1 MKKIKRVNSKNIR
14 NIVKEH
20 FLDDTNLPEHKIDSI
35 IKEYLKE
42 RDEIL
47 DDEYPLGDEY
57 EFSPK
62 TKEALS
68 DMVDGLS
75 EMLDDLDIIK
85 EKEGN
90 VILSD
95 GSYADEYLE
104 NVISDLNFIIEDLN
118 FLTELKDN
126 REDEDL
132 DLDL

>member
-1 MKKIKRVNSKNIR
+1 MKRIKKISSKNIR

-20 FLDDTNLPEHKIDSI
+20 FLDDSTLPEHKIDSI
-35 IKEYLKE
+35 IKEYLSE

-47 DDEYPLGDEY
+47 DDEYPLTDEY

-62 TKEALS
+62 TNEALS

-90 VILSD
+90 VVVFND
-95 GSYADEYLE
+95 VYADEYLDGMI
-104 NVISDLNFIIEDLN
+104 NNLQDLMEDLKY
-118 FLTELKDN
+118 LTNLKS
-126 REDEDL
+126 DEEID
-132 DLDL
+132 